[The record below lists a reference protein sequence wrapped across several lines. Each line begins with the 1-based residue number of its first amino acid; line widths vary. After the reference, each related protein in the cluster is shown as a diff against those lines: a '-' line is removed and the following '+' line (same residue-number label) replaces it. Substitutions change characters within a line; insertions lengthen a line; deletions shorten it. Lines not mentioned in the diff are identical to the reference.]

1 MFNNDEDIEKFM
13 ELFNLDPVTKADLI
27 HQLRINQLYSVKL
40 KER

>member
-1 MFNNDEDIEKFM
+1 M

-27 HQLRINQLYSVKL
+27 HELRNNQLYSVKL